1 MNLNVRGIRYQ
12 ISDETREFLDKKL
25 AKLDFAES
33 YLHDLD
39 ITMKRET
46 LGQGFHIDAKLHF
59 SWGTVKVVSY
69 DCYELYEGIEMIA
82 EIIAENGA
90 LSDQKI
96 SDLLLSR
103 GVKCARRTVSK
114 YRGELNID
122 SSYAR

>member
-46 LGQGFHIDAKLHF
+46 LGQGFHIDA
-59 SWGTVKVVSY
+59 
-69 DCYELYEGIEMIA
+69 
-82 EIIAENGA
+82 
-90 LSDQKI
+90 
-96 SDLLLSR
+96 
-103 GVKCARRTVSK
+103 
-114 YRGELNID
+114 
-122 SSYAR
+122 

>member
-1 MNLNVRGIRYQ
+1 MNLNVRGIHYQ
-12 ISDETREFLDKKL
+12 VSDETQEFLNKKL

-59 SWGTVKVVSY
+59 AWGTVKVVSY

-82 EIIAENGA
+82 
-90 LSDQKI
+90 DKI
-96 SDLLLSR
+96 EAA
-103 GVKCARRTVSK
+103 ARKEKSK
-114 YRGELNID
+114 VIEG
-122 SSYAR
+122 

>member
-1 MNLNVRGIRYQ
+1 MAFAA
-12 ISDETREFLDKKL
+12 ISDLQLEEKMVFDK
-25 AKLDFAES
+25 
-33 YLHDLD
+33 
-39 ITMKRET
+39 
-46 LGQGFHIDAKLHF
+46 
-59 SWGTVKVVSY
+59 
-69 DCYELYEGIEMIA
+69 IA

-122 SSYAR
+122 SSYSR